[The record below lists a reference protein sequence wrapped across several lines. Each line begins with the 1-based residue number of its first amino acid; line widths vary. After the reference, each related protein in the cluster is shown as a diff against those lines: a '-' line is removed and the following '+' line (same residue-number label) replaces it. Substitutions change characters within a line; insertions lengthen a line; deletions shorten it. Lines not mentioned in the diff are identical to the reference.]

1 MQCKLALRLQKER
14 AKGTFFF
21 TAVCARPFC
30 KGKTTQCSSVFCVN
44 RPLFVTGLFALKKV
58 VVRGTKFDGF
68 SFLRCRLGRLRQIF
82 VFLMMLFTVACR
94 QCFAKHCC
102 FLPFCGKIKKSYNM
116 RVRQFLRMLLQRKK
130 ASHNCSNRNVKCSNM
145 QAVQA
150 FVVFPRM

>member
-44 RPLFVTGLFALKKV
+44 RPLFVTGLFALKQV

-68 SFLRCRLGRLRQIF
+68 SFFCDA
-82 VFLMMLFTVACR
+82 VWDAYDKFLFFLDVVYGSIQAMFCKTLLF
-94 QCFAKHCC
+94 FA
-102 FLPFCGKIKKSYNM
+102 
-116 RVRQFLRMLLQRKK
+116 LLW
-130 ASHNCSNRNVKCSNM
+130 
-145 QAVQA
+145 
-150 FVVFPRM
+150 